1 MQYRTIAERRECHE
15 TVVAGTKVGMSAPGA
30 KHLHQD
36 GRVVAFP
43 EFRQR
48 GFHVIRHERSA
59 PHRFAGGTLRHEVP
73 RIMRV
78 ADGNV
83 RPRW

>member
-1 MQYRTIAERRECHE
+1 MQYRTFAERRECHE
-15 TVVAGTKVGMSAPGA
+15 NVVAGTKVGMSAPGA

-48 GFHVIRHERSA
+48 GFHVIRHPSC
-59 PHRFAGGTLRHEVP
+59 LDRHGVAVNRCQEVP